1 MRRIGLTKQPKS
13 PNVVTRIECQ
23 KCGFHQIRKFVKGDF
38 VLKSVKNCQKCEE
51 PMLIMGIYVE
61 EDKTK

>member
-1 MRRIGLTKQPKS
+1 MRRIGIAKQPPP

-23 KCGFHQIRKFVKGDF
+23 KCGFHQIRKFEKGDY
-38 VLKSVKNCQKCEE
+38 VLKNASNCQKCAE
-51 PMLIMGIYVE
+51 PMLIVGIYVE